1 MLKTEKYQTFAENH
15 PIVFK
20 TTEVM
25 MTRNDFERSGSN
37 CGPHSQP
44 SVWLFGNRC

>member
-1 MLKTEKYQTFAENH
+1 MLKTKKYQIFAENH

-25 MTRNDFERSGSN
+25 TRNDFERSGSN
-37 CGPHSQP
+37 CDPNSQP
-44 SVWLFGNRC
+44 SAWLFGNRC